1 MRFGFRKRT
10 KQTRTL
16 TPFSSPHRPALG
28 HPDGLPALGCPVF
41 VLPAPVPP
49 RPRPLDVGRPV
60 VTRLPRPRPPSSCER
75 QGQRRCQR
83 QNKKN
88 KITKKIL
95 PFSARNSGPRNDDG
109 GETGKREAKKRRRKQ
124 KQTEKEKNVRSKVKR
139 EKNVRSKVK
148 RKTGVVAARPREAAP
163 QLVQRD
169 GSGWWW
175 WWSWIYGGDGT
186 SVVEGKWGFLGER
199 A

>member
-1 MRFGFRKRT
+1 MDLEKEQ

-41 VLPAPVPP
+41 VLPAPVTP

-95 PFSARNSGPRNDDG
+95 PFSARNSGPGNDDG

-124 KQTEKEKNVRSKVKR
+124 KQTEKEKNVRSKVKK
-139 EKNVRSKVK
+139 EKKVRGKVK
-148 RKTGVVAARPREAAP
+148 RKTDVVAAMHARGRRRRSSCDGE
-163 QLVQRD
+163 D
-169 GSGWWW
+169 GSGLPSA
-175 WWSWIYGGDGT
+175 WSGDDRAFLKKVGIY
-186 SVVEGKWGFLGER
+186 
-199 A
+199 